1 MRARV
6 ARPRQALWS
15 ARRRAGRAPVF
26 SDRFPCQIPR
36 LSYRPRLEGLGG
48 KDLQP
53 SLWARSVAVPVLL
66 GQLRK
71 QGASRGQVVKKMW
84 STLLAV
90 AVIAGM
96 PTAAYAVNASS
107 NDGSGEQHVV
117 SWTAIGANLTG
128 YLKSTAG
135 RPVYFQGASTTR

>member
-1 MRARV
+1 M
-6 ARPRQALWS
+6 
-15 ARRRAGRAPVF
+15 
-26 SDRFPCQIPR
+26 
-36 LSYRPRLEGLGG
+36 
-48 KDLQP
+48 
-53 SLWARSVAVPVLL
+53 
-66 GQLRK
+66 
-71 QGASRGQVVKKMW
+71 VKKMW